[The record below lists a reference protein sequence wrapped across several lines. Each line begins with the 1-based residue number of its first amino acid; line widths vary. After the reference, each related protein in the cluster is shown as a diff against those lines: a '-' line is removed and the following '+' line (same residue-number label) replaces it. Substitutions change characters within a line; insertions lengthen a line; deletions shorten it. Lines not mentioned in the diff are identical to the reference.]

1 MTSSARE
8 IRGGPTKLFFVSML
22 TKDIS
27 LMDAIL
33 DLVDNSI
40 DGAMRSI
47 GANMTDVNSLKGYH
61 CKLTINST
69 VFEVVDN
76 CGGIPDELL
85 DTAFQLGRP
94 RLEADRNI
102 PTIGMYGIGMK
113 RAIFKISESASVV
126 SKSNTKVAS
135 VSYSRSWLNPTN
147 DSWDLQIEEAAAA
160 DGDRGFQITSSDL
173 RQEISIQFGKDD
185 FINNLRYKIG
195 EHFGYLIERG
205 FLIEVNGDAVSPRV
219 AKLMFNPDKKVL
231 PYDFSATIDGV
242 KIKVTIGFFRQLTR
256 EVELEEA
263 TESSNDTDLNQS
275 GITVICNDRVIV
287 ASDTTAL
294 TGWGVGA
301 TPKYHPQ
308 FRAIAGVISFFS
320 LDATLLPVATTKH
333 DLDQSKE
340 AFQIARNMA
349 MEGIV
354 SCTSF
359 TNRWKGRE
367 QETDSLL
374 DRHETKPARSIVLA
388 EDSTFG
394 SVSRAAPDA
403 RKFMPDL
410 PKPENSSRV
419 KRIAFSREASEIKRM
434 ADFLLGKPDAKPGDV
449 GIAAWEDALVK
460 MDRK

>member
-1 MTSSARE
+1 
-8 IRGGPTKLFFVSML
+8 
-22 TKDIS
+22 
-27 LMDAIL
+27 
-33 DLVDNSI
+33 
-40 DGAMRSI
+40 MRSL
-47 GANMTDVNSLKGYH
+47 GDKMSDANSLAGYF
-61 CKLTINST
+61 CKLTINSKL
-69 VFEVVDN
+69 FEVLDN

-94 RLEADRNI
+94 RLEADKNI

-113 RAIFKISESASVV
+113 RAIFKISESAGVV
-126 SKSNTKVAS
+126 SKSCTKVAS
-135 VSYSRSWLNPTN
+135 VSYSRDWLNPDN
-147 DSWDLQIEEAAAA
+147 DSWDLQIEESAVVDAE
-160 DGDRGFQITSSDL
+160 RGFKIGSNDL
-173 RQEISIQFGKDD
+173 RPEISIQFGKAD
-185 FINNLRYKIG
+185 FINSLRYKIG

-205 FLIEVNGDAVSPRV
+205 FLIEVNGDPVSPRV
-219 AKLMFNPDKKVL
+219 AKLMFNPDKNVL
-231 PYDFSATIDGV
+231 PYDFSATIGGV
-242 KIKVTIGFFRQLTR
+242 KVKVTIGFFRQLTR

-263 TESSNDTDLNQS
+263 TESNKDTDLNQS

-340 AFQIARNMA
+340 SFQIARNMA

-354 SCTSF
+354 LFTSF

-367 QETDSLL
+367 QETDAIL
-374 DRHETKPARSIVLA
+374 DRHEIKPARSIVLA
-388 EDSTFG
+388 EDAKLG
-394 SVSRAAPDA
+394 SVSRVAPDA
-403 RKFMPDL
+403 RKFMPEL
-410 PKPENSSRV
+410 PKPASSSRV
-419 KRIAFSREASEIKRM
+419 RRVAFSRDATEIKKM
-434 ADFLLGKPDAKPGDV
+434 AEFLLGKPDAKPGDV
-449 GIAAWEDALVK
+449 GVAAWEDALVK